1 MEIHLPICNLK
12 LEGMKRTI
20 VFMIVAII
28 VSGQSCDRF
37 SDDPEPKQMNLSKK
51 SLELIDSDNNF
62 GLEFFQKVATDN
74 TSENVL
80 VSPLSVALALG
91 MTYNGAEGTTKDA
104 MKEALKLGNLTDE
117 EINISYKS
125 IIDQLVKLDPK
136 VIMNIANSIWYE
148 LNFTVQNDFIK
159 LNKDYYYAEVNE
171 LDFSAPDAKDIIN
184 EWVDE
189 RTKGLIPSIIDNI
202 PEEAVMY
209 LINAIYF
216 KGVWMYE
223 FDPDDTREQDFYPED
238 GMTQKVDMMQ
248 LEGDLLYASN
258 NLFDAI
264 SLPYGD
270 GQFNMFIML
279 PKGENTTGDI
289 VAELNNDN
297 WNTWINSL
305 GKQKVVVKL
314 PKFKFDFFRLL
325 NDDLTGMGMG
335 IAFDPDNADFS
346 GINPYMELYISRVLH
361 KTFIEVNEEGTEAA
375 AVTAVE
381 IGTTSYNPDEPPVM
395 YFTADHPFIFTI
407 RENSSGTILFMGR
420 VNLPEYEE

>member
-1 MEIHLPICNLK
+1 
-12 LEGMKRTI
+12 MKRI
-20 VFMIVAII
+20 VLISII
-28 VSGQSCDRF
+28 LGIILSGHSCDRF
-37 SDDPEPKQMNLSKK
+37 SDKPEPKKMNLTKK
-51 SLELIDSDNNF
+51 SLELIESDNNF
-62 GLEFFQKVATDN
+62 GLDFFQKISTVN
-74 TSENVL
+74 TTENIM

-91 MTYNGAEGTTKDA
+91 MTYNGAKGTTKDE
-104 MKEALKLGNLTDE
+104 MKEALKLGSLTDE
-117 EINISYKS
+117 EINASYKS
-125 IIDQLVKLDPK
+125 IIDQLLKLDPK
-136 VIMNIANSIWYE
+136 VILSIANSIWYK
-148 LNFTVQNDFIK
+148 LNFHVQNEFID
-159 LNKDYYYAEVNE
+159 LNKEYYYAEVNE
-171 LDFSAPDAKDIIN
+171 LDFTLPDAKDIIN
-184 EWVDE
+184 GWVNE
-189 RTKGLIPSIIDNI
+189 KTKGLIPAIIDNI
-202 PEEAVMY
+202 PPEAVMY

-248 LEGDLLYASN
+248 MEGDLLFTSN
-258 NLFDAI
+258 DLFDAI

-305 GKQKVVVKL
+305 GTQQVVVKL
-314 PKFKFDFFRLL
+314 PKFKFKFFRLL
-325 NDDLTGMGMG
+325 NDDLTSMGMG
-335 IAFDPDNADFS
+335 IAFDPDNADFT
-346 GINPYMELYISRVLH
+346 GINPGGGLFISRVLH

-381 IGTTSYNPDEPPVM
+381 IGYTSIGPEPNVR
-395 YFTADHPFIFTI
+395 YFTADHPFLFAI

-420 VNLPEYEE
+420 VNLPEYGE

>member
-1 MEIHLPICNLK
+1 
-12 LEGMKRTI
+12 MKRI
-20 VFMIVAII
+20 VLISII
-28 VSGQSCDRF
+28 LGIILSGHSCDRF
-37 SDDPEPKQMNLSKK
+37 SDKPEPKKMNLTKK
-51 SLELIDSDNNF
+51 SLELIESDNNF
-62 GLEFFQKVATDN
+62 GLDFFQKVSTVN
-74 TSENVL
+74 TTENIM

-104 MKEALKLGNLTDE
+104 MKEALKLGSLTDE
-117 EINISYKS
+117 EINASYKS
-125 IIDQLVKLDPK
+125 IIDQLLKLDPK
-136 VIMNIANSIWYE
+136 VILSIANSIWYK
-148 LNFTVQNDFIK
+148 LNFQVQNEFID
-159 LNKDYYYAEVNE
+159 LNKEYYYAEVNE
-171 LDFSAPDAKDIIN
+171 LDFTLPDAKDIIN
-184 EWVDE
+184 GWVNE
-189 RTKGLIPSIIDNI
+189 KTKGLIPAIIDNI
-202 PEEAVMY
+202 PAEAVMY

-248 LEGDLLYASN
+248 MEGDLLFTSN
-258 NLFDAI
+258 DLFDAI

-279 PKGENTTGDI
+279 PNGENTTGDI

-305 GKQKVVVKL
+305 GTQQVVVKL
-314 PKFKFDFFRLL
+314 PKFKFEFFRLL
-325 NDDLTGMGMG
+325 NDDLSSMGMG

-346 GINPYMELYISRVLH
+346 GINPDNELYISRVLH

-381 IGTTSYNPDEPPVM
+381 IGYTSIGPEPIIR
-395 YFTADHPFIFTI
+395 YFTADHPFLFAI

-420 VNLPEYEE
+420 VNLPEYWE

>member
-1 MEIHLPICNLK
+1 
-12 LEGMKRTI
+12 MKRI
-20 VFMIVAII
+20 VLISII
-28 VSGQSCDRF
+28 LGIILSGHSCDRF
-37 SDDPEPKQMNLSKK
+37 SDKPEPKKMNLTKK
-51 SLELIDSDNNF
+51 SLELIESDNNF
-62 GLEFFQKVATDN
+62 GLEFFQKVSTVN
-74 TSENVL
+74 TTENIM

-104 MKEALKLGNLTDE
+104 MKEALKLGSLTDE
-117 EINISYKS
+117 EINASYKS
-125 IIDQLVKLDPK
+125 IIDQLLKLDPK
-136 VIMNIANSIWYE
+136 VILSIANSIWYK
-148 LNFTVQNDFIK
+148 LNFQVQNEFID
-159 LNKDYYYAEVNE
+159 LNKEYYYAEVNE
-171 LDFSAPDAKDIIN
+171 LDFTLPDAKDIIN
-184 EWVDE
+184 GWVNE
-189 RTKGLIPSIIDNI
+189 KTKGLIPAIIDNI
-202 PEEAVMY
+202 PAEAVMY

-248 LEGDLLYASN
+248 MEGDLLFTSN
-258 NLFDAI
+258 DLFDAI

-305 GKQKVVVKL
+305 GTQHVVVKL
-314 PKFKFDFFRLL
+314 PKFKFEFFRLL
-325 NDDLTGMGMG
+325 NDDLTNMGMG
-335 IAFDPDNADFS
+335 IAFEPGIADFT
-346 GINPYMELYISRVLH
+346 GINPGGGLFISRVLH

-381 IGTTSYNPDEPPVM
+381 IGYTSIGPEPNVR
-395 YFTADHPFIFTI
+395 YFTADHPFLFAI

-420 VNLPEYEE
+420 VNLPEYGE

>member
-1 MEIHLPICNLK
+1 
-12 LEGMKRTI
+12 MKRI
-20 VFMIVAII
+20 VLISII
-28 VSGQSCDRF
+28 LGIILSGHSCDRF
-37 SDDPEPKQMNLSKK
+37 SDKPEPKKMNLTKK
-51 SLELIDSDNNF
+51 SLELIESDNNF
-62 GLEFFQKVATDN
+62 GLDFFQKVSTVN
-74 TSENVL
+74 TTENIM

-104 MKEALKLGNLTDE
+104 MKEALKLGSLTDE
-117 EINISYKS
+117 EINASYKS
-125 IIDQLVKLDPK
+125 IIDQLLKLDPK
-136 VIMNIANSIWYE
+136 VILSIANSIWYK
-148 LNFTVQNDFIK
+148 LNFQVQNEFID
-159 LNKDYYYAEVNE
+159 LNKEYYYAEVNE
-171 LDFSAPDAKDIIN
+171 LDFTLPDAKDIIN
-184 EWVDE
+184 GWVNE
-189 RTKGLIPSIIDNI
+189 KTKGLIPAIIDNI
-202 PEEAVMY
+202 PPEAVMY

-248 LEGDLLYASN
+248 MEGDLLFTSN
-258 NLFDAI
+258 DLFEAI

-305 GKQKVVVKL
+305 GTQQVVVKL
-314 PKFKFDFFRLL
+314 PKFKFEFFRLL
-325 NDDLTGMGMG
+325 NDDLSSMGMG

-346 GINPYMELYISRVLH
+346 GINPDNELYISRVLH

-381 IGTTSYNPDEPPVM
+381 IGTTSVGPEPNVR
-395 YFTADHPFIFTI
+395 YFTADHPFLFAI

-420 VNLPEYEE
+420 VNLPEYGE

>member
-1 MEIHLPICNLK
+1 
-12 LEGMKRTI
+12 MKRI
-20 VFMIVAII
+20 VLISII
-28 VSGQSCDRF
+28 LGIILSGHSCDRF
-37 SDDPEPKQMNLSKK
+37 SDKPEPKKMNLTKK
-51 SLELIDSDNNF
+51 SLELIESDNNF
-62 GLEFFQKVATDN
+62 GLEFFQKVSTDN
-74 TSENVL
+74 TTENIM

-104 MKEALKLGNLTDE
+104 MKEALKLGSLTDE
-117 EINISYKS
+117 EINASYKS
-125 IIDQLVKLDPK
+125 IIDQLLKLDPK
-136 VIMNIANSIWYE
+136 VILSIANSIWYK
-148 LNFTVQNDFIK
+148 LNFQVQNEFID
-159 LNKDYYYAEVNE
+159 LNKEYYYAEVNE
-171 LDFSAPDAKDIIN
+171 LDFTLPDAKDIIN
-184 EWVDE
+184 GWVNE
-189 RTKGLIPSIIDNI
+189 KTKGLIPAIIDNI
-202 PEEAVMY
+202 PPEAVMY

-248 LEGDLLYASN
+248 MEGDLLFTSN
-258 NLFDAI
+258 DLFDAI

-305 GKQKVVVKL
+305 GTQQVVVKL
-314 PKFKFDFFRLL
+314 PKFKFEFFRLL
-325 NDDLTGMGMG
+325 NDDLSSMGMG
-335 IAFDPDNADFS
+335 IAFDPANADFT
-346 GINPYMELYISRVLH
+346 GINPGGGLFISRVLH

-381 IGTTSYNPDEPPVM
+381 IGYNSIGPEPNVR
-395 YFTADHPFIFTI
+395 YFTADHPFLFAI

-420 VNLPEYEE
+420 VNLPEYGE